1 MPMSKPQQDQGL
13 EKAVTKQI
21 SNFLFEKP
29 AKDETGEFLDIRTD
43 INTKEMYAALSYY
56 RILAEHFKCNAA
68 RSIANILER
77 LNISSNREGRREGVI
92 ALLQKLPSPKYL
104 PGGMDEL
111 MQKYQSGEFLSGEPN
126 KSDT

>member
-1 MPMSKPQQDQGL
+1 MAHYQKKDEGL

-21 SNFLFEKP
+21 ANFLFDKP
-29 AKDETGEFLDIRTD
+29 DALETGEFLDIRTD

-56 RILAEHFKCNAA
+56 RILSEHFKCNAA

-104 PGGMDEL
+104 PSGMDRL
-111 MQKYQSGEFLSGEPN
+111 MEMYQNGEFLGGESPA
-126 KSDT
+126 SES

>member
-1 MPMSKPQQDQGL
+1 MLMSQPQKDQGL

-21 SNFLFEKP
+21 ANFLFDKP
-29 AKDETGEFLDIRTD
+29 DASETGEFLDIRTD

-56 RILAEHFKCNAA
+56 RILAEHFKCKAA

-104 PGGMDEL
+104 PGGLDEL
-111 MQKYQSGEFLSGEPN
+111 MQKYQSGEFLSGEPS
-126 KSDT
+126 KSDS

>member
-1 MPMSKPQQDQGL
+1 MSQPKQDQGL

-21 SNFLFEKP
+21 SNYLFEKP
-29 AKDETGEFLDIRTD
+29 LEKETGEFMDIRTD
-43 INTKEMYAALSYY
+43 INTKEMFAALTYY
-56 RILAEHFKCNAA
+56 RILYAHFKCDAA

-77 LNISSNREGRREGVI
+77 LSVSNNREGRREGVI

-111 MQKYQSGEFLSGEPN
+111 IQKLQSGEMLSGDSHSSE
-126 KSDT
+126 